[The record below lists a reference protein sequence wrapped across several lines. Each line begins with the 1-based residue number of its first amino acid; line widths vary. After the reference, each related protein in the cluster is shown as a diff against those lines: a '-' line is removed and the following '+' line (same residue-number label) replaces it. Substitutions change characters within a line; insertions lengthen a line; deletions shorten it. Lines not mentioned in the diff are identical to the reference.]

1 MREKRTSFNGQGLE
15 FYGSKWVSFL
25 PLLIFL
31 GFSLYL
37 AISNA
42 NDVRGM
48 WVGAVIG
55 LMVTVFFARDKG
67 AYAERVIDGMADRLG
82 LLSMACWFFAGVFAA
97 ILRAG
102 GLVKGLVWLA
112 YNLRAQGALF
122 VLVSFLASS
131 VFATATGTGLGT
143 IIAGMS
149 VLYPAGIVMGANPL
163 LLAGSIIGGGALG
176 DNIAAISDTTICSAA
191 TQGADIP
198 GVVRSRF
205 KYTLLAACASVLLIL
220 LWPQEGNT
228 LVLTGQAV
236 ADFMDIRGLSML
248 VPAIITVFLAWR
260 RWHIIP
266 AVTVGILIAVL
277 TAHLFGLSS
286 LSQLVFVEGGK
297 FGGIIIEGLAG
308 VVDVS
313 ILAILIMGCVGIM
326 QAGGGD
332 KALMG
337 ILSFLVKTP
346 KEAEFF
352 IVFVTLFFSTLMG
365 LNTPSVLAAGVAFV
379 NPLGKRF
386 KIHPYRRANLLDA
399 TACTLVYAL
408 PWAPTVLMAQELSA
422 RAAREYG
429 SFIPVLAAKEIV
441 PHVFYCYILLAIMII
456 SVCFGWGHRR
466 EED

>member
-1 MREKRTSFNGQGLE
+1 MEEKNTSSIGQDLE
-15 FYGSKWVSFL
+15 FYGGKWMSFL

-37 AISNA
+37 AVSDA
-42 NDVRGM
+42 SDVRGM
-48 WVGAVIG
+48 WVGAIIG
-55 LMVTVFFARDKG
+55 LMVTVIFAKDKE
-67 AYAERVIDGMADRLG
+67 AYAERVIDGMSDRLA
-82 LLSMACWFFAGVFAA
+82 LLSLACWFFAGIFAA
-97 ILRAG
+97 VLRAG

-112 YNLRAQGALF
+112 YNLRAEGTLF

-143 IIAGMS
+143 IIAGMT

-176 DNIAAISDTTICSAA
+176 DNLAAISDTTICSAA

-198 GVVRSRF
+198 GVVRSRL
-205 KYTLLAACASVLLIL
+205 KYTLAAGCVTVLLIL
-220 LWPQEGNT
+220 LWPQEGGSAS
-228 LVLTGQAV
+228 LAGQAL
-236 ADFMDIRGLSML
+236 ADFIDIRGLSMFL
-248 VPAIITVFLAWR
+248 PAALTVFLAWR

-266 AVTVGILIAVL
+266 AVTVGALVAILL
-277 TAHLFGLSS
+277 AHLFGLCS
-286 LSQLVFVEGGK
+286 LSRLVFVEGGRV
-297 FGGIIIEGLAG
+297 GGIIIEGLAG

-313 ILAILIMGCVGIM
+313 VLAILIMACVGIM

-332 KALMG
+332 RALMG
-337 ILSFLVKTP
+337 LLAFLIKTP

-352 IVFVTLFFSTLMG
+352 IIFVTLFFTTLMG

-408 PWAPTVLMAQELSA
+408 PWAPTVLMAQSLSV

-429 SFIPVLAAKEIV
+429 SFIPILEAGEIV
-441 PHVFYCYILLAIMII
+441 PYVFYCYILLAVMII
-456 SVCFGWGHRR
+456 SVLTGWGHRR
-466 EED
+466 EGD